1 MSLLS
6 DPRWSEA
13 LSHLPDYLGNHV
25 RVSVTALALGL
36 AVSLPLAIAARN
48 RPVMRG
54 ALLGIA
60 SIVQTVPGLALL
72 ALFYP
77 LLLALASLSL
87 AWFGLD
93 FSAFGFLPA
102 VLALALYSML
112 PVLRNTITGLQGVD
126 AAIVEAAQGVGM
138 TPRQSLFTVEL
149 PLALPVIMA
158 GIRTAAVWVIGTATL
173 STPIGQTSLGNY
185 IFAGLQ
191 TQNWVFVLFGC
202 LAAAVLAL
210 AVDQLLALIETG
222 LRLRSRIRTALGAA
236 GIAALV
242 AATLVPTMARS
253 PSSYIV
259 GAKTFA
265 EQYVLSALIA
275 QRLRAAGLT
284 ATTREGLGSNVIF
297 DALVTNDIDVY
308 VDYSGTLWANQ
319 FHHSD
324 IKPRKELLADLKAI
338 LAQQKVTL
346 LGDLGFEN
354 AYALV
359 MPRKRAEML
368 GIRSIADLASH
379 APSLSIAGDY
389 EFFSRPEWAGLQ
401 KRLWPQIPRATADA
415 AGFHVRRGRLRR
427 GRRDRGLY
435 LGRADREIRF
445 GGAGRCQARDP
456 ALRRDRAAVAEARR
470 RPGVARRADPAARQD
485 RHRRDARGEFAR
497 RRRRW
502 RLVAVVGG
510 ALALGEDQQAIVVS
524 GRYPRHGSVSRDGR
538 LSGSGRFGPRGLT
551 RRILARKNR
560 GEHGVGRRAFVL

>member
-13 LSHLPDYLGNHV
+13 LAHLPDYLGNHV
-25 RVSVTALALGL
+25 RVSVAALALGL
-36 AVSLPLAIAARN
+36 AVSLPLAIAARSQ
-48 RPVMRG
+48 PVLRG
-54 ALLGIA
+54 VLLGLA

-87 AWFGLD
+87 AWFGFG

-126 AAIVEAAQGVGM
+126 AAILEAAQGVGM

-222 LRLRSRIRTALGAA
+222 LRLRSRVRYVLGGL

-242 AATLVPTMARS
+242 AATLVPTLARS

-275 QRLRAAGLT
+275 QRLQAAGLA

-308 VDYSGTLWANQ
+308 IDYSGTLWANQ
-319 FHHSD
+319 FHHTD
-324 IKPRKELLADLKAI
+324 VKPREELLGELKTI

-346 LGDLGFEN
+346 LGELGFEN

-359 MPRKRAEML
+359 MPRQRAEAL

-379 APSLSIAGDY
+379 AGMLSIAGDY

-401 KRLWPQIPRATADA
+401 KTYGLKFRAQRQMQPD
-415 AGFHVRRGRLRR
+415 FM
-427 GRRDRGLY
+427 Y
-435 LGRADREIRF
+435 
-445 GGAGRCQARDP
+445 
-456 ALRRDRAAVAEARR
+456 AAVASGEVDVIAGYTSDGLIAKYDLVVLDDPRHAIPPYDAIVLLAPKRAGDQALRTALQPLLGKIDIAAMREANLRAAGGDGASS
-470 RPGVARRADPAARQD
+470 PSAVARWLWQKIGKR
-485 RHRRDARGEFAR
+485 
-497 RRRRW
+497 
-502 RLVAVVGG
+502 
-510 ALALGEDQQAIVVS
+510 
-524 GRYPRHGSVSRDGR
+524 
-538 LSGSGRFGPRGLT
+538 
-551 RRILARKNR
+551 
-560 GEHGVGRRAFVL
+560 

>member
-1 MSLLS
+1 MSLFS

-13 LSHLPDYLGNHV
+13 LAHLPDYLANHV

-36 AVSLPLAIAARN
+36 LVSLPLAIAARN
-48 RPVMRG
+48 APVMRG
-54 ALLGIA
+54 ALLGLA

-87 AWFGLD
+87 AWLGVG

-112 PVLRNTITGLQGVD
+112 PVLRNTITGLKGVD
-126 AAIVEAAQGVGM
+126 PALLEAAQGVGM

-202 LAAAVLAL
+202 LAAAALAI

-222 LRLRSRIRTALGAA
+222 IRNRSRARTILG
-236 GIAALV
+236 GVGMAALV
-242 AATLVPTMARS
+242 AATLVPALARS

-275 QRLRAAGLT
+275 QQLQAAGFS

-319 FHHSD
+319 FHHTD
-324 IKPRKELLADLKAI
+324 IKPREELLRELKAI

-359 MPRKRAEML
+359 MPRQRAEAL
-368 GIRSIADLASH
+368 GIHSIADLASH
-379 APSLSIAGDY
+379 AATLSVAADY

-401 KRLWPQIPRATADA
+401 RAY
-415 AGFHVRRGRLRR
+415 
-427 GRRDRGLY
+427 GLKF
-435 LGRADREIRF
+435 RAQRQMQPDF
-445 GGAGRCQARDP
+445 MY
-456 ALRRDRAAVAEARR
+456 AAVASSEVDVIAGYTSDGLIAKYDLVVLDDPRHAI
-470 RPGVARRADPAARQD
+470 PPYDAIVLLAPKRAGDQALR
-485 RHRRDARGEFAR
+485 
-497 RRRRW
+497 
-502 RLVAVVGG
+502 G
-510 ALALGEDQQAIVVS
+510 ALAPLLGRIDIADMREANLRAAGGDGVS
-524 GRYPRHGSVSRDGR
+524 SPSAV
-538 LSGSGRFGPRGLT
+538 
-551 RRILARKNR
+551 ARWLWDKIGKR
-560 GEHGVGRRAFVL
+560 

>member
-1 MSLLS
+1 MSLFS

-13 LSHLPDYLGNHV
+13 LTHLPDYLGNHV
-25 RVSVTALALGL
+25 RVSITALALGL
-36 AVSLPLAIAARN
+36 LISLPLAIIARN
-48 RPVMRG
+48 RPALRG
-54 ALLGIA
+54 ALLGFA

-77 LLLALASLSL
+77 LLLALAALSLS
-87 AWFGLD
+87 WFGAG

-112 PVLRNTITGLQGVD
+112 PVLRNTITGLNGVEP
-126 AAIVEAAQGVGM
+126 AILEAAQGVGM
-138 TPRQSLFTVEL
+138 TPQQSLFMVEL
-149 PLALPVIMA
+149 PLALPVMMA

-202 LAAAVLAL
+202 LSAAVLAL

-222 LRLRSRIRTALGAA
+222 IRERSRPRTALGGL

-242 AATLVPTMARS
+242 VATLVPSMARS

-275 QRLRAAGLT
+275 QRLRAAGL
-284 ATTREGLGSNVIF
+284 AASSREGLGSNVIF
-297 DALVTNDIDVY
+297 EALATNDIDVY

-324 IKPRKELLADLKAI
+324 IKPREELLGELKAT
-338 LAQQKVTL
+338 LAKQQITL
-346 LGDLGFEN
+346 LGELGFEN

-359 MPRKRAEML
+359 MPRKRAEQL
-368 GIRSIADLASH
+368 GIRSITDLASH
-379 APSLSIAGDY
+379 AQGMSMAADY

-401 KRLWPQIPRATADA
+401 KAY
-415 AGFHVRRGRLRR
+415 
-427 GRRDRGLY
+427 GLTFRTQRQMQPDFMY
-435 LGRADREIRF
+435 
-445 GGAGRCQARDP
+445 
-456 ALRRDRAAVAEARR
+456 AAVASGEVDVIAGYTSDGLIAKYDLVVLDDPRHAIPPYDAIVLLAPKRADDAALRAALAPLLGRVGIAAMREANLRAAGGDGASS
-470 RPGVARRADPAARQD
+470 PDAVARWLW
-485 RHRRDARGEFAR
+485 EK
-497 RRRRW
+497 
-502 RLVAVVGG
+502 
-510 ALALGEDQQAIVVS
+510 I
-524 GRYPRHGSVSRDGR
+524 
-538 LSGSGRFGPRGLT
+538 GPR
-551 RRILARKNR
+551 
-560 GEHGVGRRAFVL
+560 